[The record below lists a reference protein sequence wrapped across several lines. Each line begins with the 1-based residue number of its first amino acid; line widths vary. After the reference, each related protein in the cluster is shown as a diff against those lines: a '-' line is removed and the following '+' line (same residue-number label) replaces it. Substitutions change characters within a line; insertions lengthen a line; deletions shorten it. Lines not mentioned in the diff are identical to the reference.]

1 MIVLGLILLEF
12 GSFKYFT
19 SSDEDDNSND
29 KEEVK
34 EDLTSEVLYT
44 KTEEGLSKIITTNI
58 NGKEVSVVC
67 ARIDDSGCELKIN
80 NKFILNNTVD
90 SAVESIY
97 RVGSIIAILVGEST
111 TDNGYLYLINSDGT
125 VNSVIGNKM
134 ENSLMFKF
142 SYSSDNFK
150 VEGNKITFYM
160 TSVQDERK
168 LLVNGNLLID
178 VINEANQLSQYNVN
192 DDTVAAAKYEIE
204 YLGNGKFSEMTI
216 VKEYSY
222 KELKDKLNI

>member
-1 MIVLGLILLEF
+1 MIVFGLILLGF

-97 RVGSIIAILVGEST
+97 RAGSIIAILVGEST

-192 DDTVAAAKYEIE
+192 DDTVVAAKYEIE